1 MSAKHHDAFS
11 PLATAD
17 LASIHGGGLFG
28 PLDPIVGFFQRREE
42 KKGFC
47 ADARHWD
54 DNARKETDP
63 QMKAQAKAYAD
74 YKRALCRAY

>member
-11 PLATAD
+11 PLAAAD
-17 LASIHGGGLFG
+17 LASVHGGLFG
-28 PLDPIVGFFQRREE
+28 PLDPVIGFFQRREE
-42 KKGFC
+42 KNGFC

-54 DNARKETDP
+54 ENARKETDP
-63 QMKAQAKAYAD
+63 QLKAQAQSYAD